1 MAPSSHTVASDT
13 NLPRAVSVADDH
25 EWLRHASR
33 RPRRALEALTTT
45 TTQRTIMKARA
56 RASRM
61 RTTSYVAR
69 RGGVDDVEWTTRSE
83 ARGGWG
89 VEGPKPRPRARA
101 RDVANH
107 TTDTDMVH
115 IATTITHTIH
125 ELKHYSRSHCS
136 PLSWCRRLDVGKE
149 RRATKIV
156 ARGGED
162 V

>member
-1 MAPSSHTVASDT
+1 MAPSSHTVASDA

-101 RDVANH
+101 RRREPYDGHRHGTYRNYNYTH
-107 TTDTDMVH
+107 DTRAK
-115 IATTITHTIH
+115 ILFTSTLFTP
-125 ELKHYSRSHCS
+125 ELVPPPRRRQRAPRDKNRST
-136 PLSWCRRLDVGKE
+136 RR
-149 RRATKIV
+149 
-156 ARGGED
+156 
-162 V
+162 